1 VISQRLS
8 EFAEIP
14 FFALVFTLF
23 PIHETATEAVTT
35 VFEKLYI
42 FYYRIVVNFSVYSL
56 DAFLAQKIWSSNQK
70 SI

>member
-1 VISQRLS
+1 VKSQRLS

-23 PIHETATEAVTT
+23 PIHETATEAVTR

-42 FYYRIVVNFSVYSL
+42 FYYRIVVNYSVYSL
-56 DAFLAQKIWSSNQK
+56 DAILAKKNMV
-70 SI
+70 

>member
-1 VISQRLS
+1 VKSQRLS

-14 FFALVFTLF
+14 FLPFDFTLF
-23 PIHETATEAVTT
+23 PIHETATEAVTA

-56 DAFLAQKIWSSNQK
+56 DALLAQNKMI
-70 SI
+70 

>member
-1 VISQRLS
+1 VKSQRLS

-35 VFEKLYI
+35 VFEKMYI
-42 FYYRIVVNFSVYSL
+42 FYNRIVVIFSVFSL
-56 DAFLAQKIWSSNQK
+56 DAF
-70 SI
+70 